1 MIKFYNFLKIAS
13 QHKFKIYFFI
23 LILITLITRFDQLG
37 YSHYYGDETKT
48 FYRDKT
54 KSAVEFFLNQR
65 KGPMQFFIVWVVEK
79 LTQSYHEAINRM
91 PFAIASLFSV
101 IGFYFLVKK
110 LFEKS
115 IYSNHI
121 ATIASFMFS
130 LSGFFIA
137 FGRTVQYQSL
147 VLLFGIGA
155 VLLFLYKR
163 PILSGIMLGLGL
175 LSHYDAIFYFT
186 PIATLIFLIE
196 FKNYKKITQ
205 FVLSMLLIAAPF
217 YILYFLSG
225 NFNLNTL
232 PYIQNRV
239 SGNGVLPNNS
249 LLTISTYNPNYLYI
263 IVLAFSLFA
272 IFKTVKNIKHYYQF
286 PEQIV
291 LISWFLFPF
300 ILFEVIFSSPG
311 THILNYL
318 VPIIILSAVG
328 IIEVFNFL
336 KNKIVKSI
344 GVVMIHL
351 IIISI
356 TITQINTF
364 TPSFHQGYPWI
375 NNISK
380 DKFQLFLYG
389 FPYERG
395 WKEIGIYLL
404 AQRDFDNF
412 YTNDDIEAAAF
423 YLYPKPTFKYNPTY
437 YVEVFNNQQF
447 KTEDPNFQKVFNYT
461 LQKEIFKDGVKV
473 ANIYKRGQRK

>member
-1 MIKFYNFLKIAS
+1 MLKFYNFLKIVS
-13 QHKFKIYFFI
+13 QHKFKIYFFT
-23 LILITLITRFDQLG
+23 LILVTIITRFDQLG

-54 KSAVEFFLNQR
+54 KSAVDFFLNQR
-65 KGPMQFFIVWVVEK
+65 KGPMQFFVVWVVEK
-79 LTQSYHEAINRM
+79 LTQSYDEAINRM

-110 LFEKS
+110 LFEKN

-137 FGRTVQYQSL
+137 FGRTVQYQSF

-175 LSHYDAIFYFT
+175 LSHYDAIFYLI
-186 PIATLIFLIE
+186 PITTLILL
-196 FKNYKKITQ
+196 KDARNYKKITQ
-205 FVLSMLLIAAPF
+205 FVISMFLIAAPF

-225 NFNLNTL
+225 NFNLNTA

-239 SGNGVLPNNS
+239 SGNGSLPNNS
-249 LLTISTYNPNYLYI
+249 LLTISIYNPNHLYI
-263 IVLAFSLFA
+263 IILAFSLFV
-272 IFKTVKNIKHYYQF
+272 IFKTVKNIKQYNQF
-286 PEQIV
+286 QEQIA

-300 ILFEVIFSSPG
+300 ILFEIIFSSPG

-318 VPIIILSAVG
+318 VPLTILSAVG
-328 IIEVFNFL
+328 IIEVFKFL
-336 KNKIVKSI
+336 KNKLAKSI

-364 TPSFHQGYPWI
+364 TPRLHQGYPWTKDV
-375 NNISK
+375 SK
-380 DKFQLFLYG
+380 DKYQLFLYG

-395 WKEIGIYLL
+395 WKEIGKYLL

-412 YTNDDIEAAAF
+412 YSNDDIDTAAF
-423 YLYPKPTFKYNPTY
+423 YLYPKPKFEYNPTY
-437 YVEVFNNQQF
+437 YIEVINNQQF
-447 KTEDPNFQKVFNYT
+447 REKERFIGLVFNYT

-473 ANIYKRGQRK
+473 ANIYKRGVRK